1 VQRSSTQQ
9 TFIEAPVERV
19 WELVGDPNRHPEW
32 WPEMLEI
39 ECADL
44 KEGCRYRGVVKGPFG
59 AAAHDLV
66 VDRFEDCREVSIFC
80 DGTGVTTRFVLTDAQ
95 GGTFVEGCFTI
106 EPNSIGM
113 KVLGAVTGRRFMH
126 SWLESSHRLPD
137 RGPGYRWRDGTENSR
152 RSHTEIFGVK
162 APDPGPACCRHS
174 GRDGYGPR
182 HGRRRSVGCQR
193 DRRRDR

>member
-1 VQRSSTQQ
+1 MQRSSTQQ

-66 VDRFEDCREVSIFC
+66 VDRFEDCSEVSIFC
-80 DGTGVTTRFVLTDAQ
+80 DGTGVTTRFVL
-95 GGTFVEGCFTI
+95 
-106 EPNSIGM
+106 
-113 KVLGAVTGRRFMH
+113 
-126 SWLESSHRLPD
+126 D
-137 RGPGYRWRDGTENSR
+137 RGSGWHVRGGLLHDRAEQ
-152 RSHTEIFGVK
+152 H
-162 APDPGPACCRHS
+162 RHE
-174 GRDGYGPR
+174 GA
-182 HGRRRSVGCQR
+182 RRRYRTALHALMAGELAGEPEERSSASAGGGHSALHRQSGGPPSLKPANDVGSIQAEAPQ
-193 DRRRDR
+193 RRRGQARLVALVA

>member
-9 TFIEAPVERV
+9 TFIEAPVERI
-19 WELVGDPNRHPEW
+19 WGLVGDPNRHPEW

-80 DGTGVTTRFVLTDAQ
+80 DGTGVTTRFVLAEAQ

-113 KVLGAVTGRRFMH
+113 KVLGAVSGRRFMRA
-126 SWLESSHRLPD
+126 WLESSLENLRSAAAPQ
-137 RGPGYRWRDGTENSR
+137 PAEGTR
-152 RSHTEIFGVK
+152 RSTGSR
-162 APDPGPACCRHS
+162 AAR
-174 GRDGYGPR
+174 
-182 HGRRRSVGCQR
+182 QA
-193 DRRRDR
+193 